1 MTTIEKIDTLD
12 ITVIEN
18 VVWETVL
25 DFYWSCGSKHRVLE
39 MMHAHEDFT
48 NALAS
53 GVAFNQDREEI
64 RECAE
69 AIIAMH
75 EDAL

>member
-1 MTTIEKIDTLD
+1 MNTIEKINTLD
-12 ITVIEN
+12 ITAIEA

-25 DFYWSCGSKHRVLE
+25 DFYSSCGSKHRILE
-39 MMHAHEDFT
+39 MMHAHEEFT

-53 GVAFNQDREEI
+53 GVSFSQDPDEI

-75 EDAL
+75 EDTI

>member
-1 MTTIEKIDTLD
+1 MNVIEKIDTLD

-18 VVWETVL
+18 VVEETVL
-25 DFYWSCGSKHRVLE
+25 DFYSSCGSKHRILE
-39 MMHAHEDFT
+39 MMNAHEDFR

-53 GVAFNQDREEI
+53 GVSFNQDREEI